1 MVALDQLPGVGHA
14 IQDGLARHAQRGR
27 DVGRRQGVGLR
38 EYDFYTVLFGV
49 GRVIG
54 VLANITWDRGL
65 GYAIERPKSITTDM
79 LEQAA
84 GIR

>member
-1 MVALDQLPGVGHA
+1 MKYDR
-14 IQDGLARHAQRGR
+14 ARH
-27 DVGRRQGVGLR
+27 VVKTYSLR

-49 GRVIG
+49 GRAIG
-54 VLANITWDRGL
+54 VVANIAWHRGL
-65 GYAIERPKSITTDM
+65 GYAIERPKSITTDT